1 MNKRS
6 VDGLTTVAAD
16 QFSLKKTKFET
27 TGEGTLTFPSGNKT
41 VATVDQLD
49 DGGIITN
56 AVEITNTTESTNTV
70 TGALVVDGGV
80 GIAKRLHIGGITE
93 IKNDTQ
99 STNSTNGSLIV
110 RGGVG
115 IVKNVHLG
123 GTIHVPSGNN
133 VTPSY
138 GFIGS
143 PNTGVGR
150 ESIGGDLCLYH
161 NGTVRVGLNNVLV
174 YSLLPHQF
182 IGLSASPSAPAITFA
197 QSPTTGLYTP
207 QLDQL
212 AIVTGGL
219 TRISFNAGG
228 IVNNGNMFIPNGSV
242 TAPAIRFSNST
253 STGIYS
259 TGTDNFSISTA
270 GAQRFSIN
278 NAGFTQVL
286 TSQFSVPSGS
296 AAGPSYMF
304 GGDGNT
310 GFYRIA
316 EDNIGI
322 STNGTLRMNIATTAI
337 VCSLPLQL
345 QTTGGTASN
354 LDFYQEYTHNV
365 GWNFGSTNSNVQVGN
380 VKYVRIGKI
389 VTMTITYDWTAAL
402 TMNDV
407 GGGTAIMNTA
417 TLIVMRPTQTVSFLG
432 FAQVN
437 GANTTV
443 RVLQN
448 TDGTTQITPLAGGNF
463 AQTNTLRLW
472 TNSFTY
478 AL

>member
-6 VDGLTTVAAD
+6 VDGLTTIAAD

-80 GIAKRLHIGGITE
+80 GIAKQLNIGGITQIANE
-93 IKNDTQ
+93 TQ

-110 RGGVG
+110 KGGVG

-161 NGTVRVGLNNVLV
+161 NGTVQVGLNNVLV

-182 IGLSASPSAPAITFA
+182 IGLGASPSAPAITFA

-228 IVNNGNMFIPNGSV
+228 IVNNGNMFIPNGSA

-296 AAGPSYMF
+296 AAGPGYTF

-322 STNGTLRMNIATTAI
+322 STNGTLRMNIATSAI
-337 VCSLPLQL
+337 TNSLRTDFASGLKVGTNGSTFNEVRYGTFTFNTPNLAGTYSTSTTVTFSPAFTSAPQILAMVCN
-345 QTTGGTASN
+345 TGAPAAAIDCIICSA
-354 LDFYQEYTHNV
+354 FNV
-365 GWNFGSTNSNVQVGN
+365 GTSSFAL
-380 VKYVRIGKI
+380 RI
-389 VTMTITYDWTAAL
+389 YNAHP
-402 TMNDV
+402 
-407 GGGTAIMNTA
+407 TA
-417 TLIVMRPTQTVSFLG
+417 TTSGNITVNWQAF
-432 FAQVN
+432 
-437 GANTTV
+437 
-443 RVLQN
+443 
-448 TDGTTQITPLAGGNF
+448 I
-463 AQTNTLRLW
+463 
-472 TNSFTY
+472 
-478 AL
+478 